1 MNVLTKDVPKLDP
14 NDPKGSLEKIYNY
27 LFDIM
32 EQIDYTLSRQG
43 IQLGKVSLPATAKQI
58 EQIAGQVS
66 GLNSNV
72 SVLSGTVNVVNDKAS
87 DAIDAAAAADGK
99 AAQAMDAATM
109 ADGKAAQAAALAQQA
124 KNDLEELAAR
134 VTALEHPD

>member
-66 GLNSNV
+66 GLSSNV
-72 SVLSGTVNVVNDKAS
+72 SVLSGTVNVVNDKAT
-87 DAIDAAAAADGK
+87 AAGTAAAAADGK
-99 AAQAMDAATM
+99 AQQALT
-109 ADGKAAQAAALAQQA
+109 AAQTADSKAQQA
-124 KNDLEELAAR
+124 QNDLEALAAR
-134 VTALEHPD
+134 VTALENKE

>member
-1 MNVLTKDVPKLDP
+1 MPKLDP

-43 IQLGKVSLPATAKQI
+43 IQLGKVSLPATAKEI

-66 GLNSNV
+66 GLISNMA
-72 SVLSGTVNVVNDKAS
+72 VLAGTVTVANDKAS
-87 DAIDAAAAADGK
+87 QAADMAQTATGK
-99 AAQAMDAATM
+99 AETAAELARQAME
-109 ADGKAAQAAALAQQA
+109 KIAALT
-124 KNDLEELAAR
+124 AR
-134 VTALEHPD
+134 VETLEKIV